1 MWNVFLLLVKKSKKA
16 AIIFWRLKLGIVVK
30 FCFIFKRINSLLK
43 GIWNKLKGVE
53 NFIKQIKANIKK
65 SERKR
70 IWKRIRNKFEANL
83 KRINNQQVNESKIYW
98 SEFLCNL
105 IEFSSSVK
113 RIVLKRNLAAIP
125 YFPSPFTS
133 K

>member
-16 AIIFWRLKLGIVVK
+16 AIIFWRLKLGIVVT

-43 GIWNKLKGVE
+43 GIWSKLKGVE

-83 KRINNQQVNESKIYW
+83 KRINNQQVNESKTYW

-105 IEFSSSVK
+105 IEFPSSVK